1 MDSSDMRLEYTP
13 EQAEKIAAT
22 LRALPAMEPPPKK
35 LTKAEVVKLLSKEIR
50 DLQKRGYSL
59 EQIASSLKGEG
70 LDISTP
76 TLKSYLA
83 KSKPAK
89 NNNPRP
95 KKVKVENLEKEP
107 VATAS
112 EPSNKKVNSKNTSK
126 LPKPDS
132 LDL

>member
-1 MDSSDMRLEYTP
+1 MRLEYTP

-22 LRALPAMEPPPKK
+22 LRSLPAMEPPPKK

-50 DLQKRGYSL
+50 DLQKRGYTL

-107 VATAS
+107 VPTAS
-112 EPSNKKVNSKNTSK
+112 EPSTKKVNSKNTSK

>member
-1 MDSSDMRLEYTP
+1 MRLEYTP

-22 LRALPAMEPPPKK
+22 LRSLPAMEPPPKK

-50 DLQKRGYSL
+50 DLQKRGYTL
-59 EQIASSLKGEG
+59 EQIAGSLKGEG

-107 VATAS
+107 VPTAS

>member
-1 MDSSDMRLEYTP
+1 MRVEYTP

-22 LRALPAMEPPPKK
+22 LRALPAIEPPPKK
-35 LTKAEVVKLLSKEIR
+35 LTKEEMIKLLSKEIR
-50 DLQKRGYSL
+50 DLQKRGYNL

-83 KSKPAK
+83 KSKPAR

-95 KKVKVENLEKEP
+95 KKVKVENPEGEAIP
-107 VATAS
+107 NIAESST
-112 EPSNKKVNSKNTSK
+112 KKVNSKNTSK

>member
-1 MDSSDMRLEYTP
+1 MRVEYTP

-22 LRALPAMEPPPKK
+22 LRALPAIEPPPKK
-35 LTKAEVVKLLSKEIR
+35 LTKEEMIKLLSKEIR
-50 DLQKRGYSL
+50 DLQKRGYNL

-83 KSKPAK
+83 KSKPAR

-95 KKVKVENLEKEP
+95 KKVKVENQEGEAVP
-107 VATAS
+107 NIAESST
-112 EPSNKKVNSKNTSK
+112 KKVNSKNTSK

>member
-1 MDSSDMRLEYTP
+1 MRVEYTP

-22 LRALPAMEPPPKK
+22 LRALPAIEPPPKK
-35 LTKAEVVKLLSKEIR
+35 LTKEEMIKLLSKEIR
-50 DLQKRGYSL
+50 DLQKRGYNL

-83 KSKPAK
+83 KSKPAR

-95 KKVKVENLEKEP
+95 KKVKVENPEGEAVP
-107 VATAS
+107 NIAESST
-112 EPSNKKVNSKNTSK
+112 KKVNSKNTSK

>member
-1 MDSSDMRLEYTP
+1 MRLEYTP

-22 LRALPAMEPPPKK
+22 LRALPAMEPSPKK

-50 DLQKRGYSL
+50 DLQKRGYTL
-59 EQIASSLKGEG
+59 EQIAGSLKGEG

-89 NNNPRP
+89 SNNPRP

-112 EPSNKKVNSKNTSK
+112 EPSTKKVNSKNISK

>member
-1 MDSSDMRLEYTP
+1 MRLEYTP

-83 KSKPAK
+83 KSKLAK
-89 NNNPRP
+89 SNNPRP
-95 KKVKVENLEKEP
+95 QKVKVENLEKEP
-107 VATAS
+107 VPTTS
-112 EPSNKKVNSKNTSK
+112 EPSTKKVNSKNTSK

>member
-1 MDSSDMRLEYTP
+1 MRLEYTP

-22 LRALPAMEPPPKK
+22 LRSLPAMEPPPKK

-50 DLQKRGYSL
+50 DLQKRGYTL
-59 EQIASSLKGEG
+59 EQIAGSLKGEG

-89 NNNPRP
+89 SNNPQP

-107 VATAS
+107 VPTAS
-112 EPSNKKVNSKNTSK
+112 ETSNKKVNSKNTSK

>member
-1 MDSSDMRLEYTP
+1 MRLEYTP

-22 LRALPAMEPPPKK
+22 LRALPAIEPPPKK
-35 LTKAEVVKLLSKEIR
+35 LTKEEMIKLLSKEIR
-50 DLQKRGYSL
+50 DLQKRGYNL

-83 KSKPAK
+83 KSKPAR
-89 NNNPRP
+89 NNNPQP
-95 KKVKVENLEKEP
+95 KKVKVENPEREAVP
-107 VATAS
+107 NIAESST
-112 EPSNKKVNSKNTSK
+112 KKVNSKNTSK

>member
-1 MDSSDMRLEYTP
+1 MRVEYTP

-22 LRALPAMEPPPKK
+22 LRALPAIEPPPKK
-35 LTKAEVVKLLSKEIR
+35 LTKEEMIKLLSKEIR
-50 DLQKRGYSL
+50 DLQKRGYNL

-83 KSKPAK
+83 KSKPAR

-95 KKVKVENLEKEP
+95 KKVKVENPEGEAVP
-107 VATAS
+107 NIAESGT
-112 EPSNKKVNSKNTSK
+112 KKVNSKNTSK

>member
-1 MDSSDMRLEYTP
+1 MDRSDMRLEYTP

-22 LRALPAMEPPPKK
+22 LRALPAMEPSPKK

-50 DLQKRGYSL
+50 DLQKRGYTL
-59 EQIASSLKGEG
+59 EQIAGSLKGEG

-89 NNNPRP
+89 SNNPRP

-112 EPSNKKVNSKNTSK
+112 EPSTKKVNSKNISK